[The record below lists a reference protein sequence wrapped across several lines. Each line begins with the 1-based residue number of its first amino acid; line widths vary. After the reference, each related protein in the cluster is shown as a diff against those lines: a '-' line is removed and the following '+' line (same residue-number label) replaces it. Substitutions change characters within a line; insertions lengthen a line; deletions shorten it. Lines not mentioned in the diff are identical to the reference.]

1 MDIHPPKNGINRYW
15 SIPKWVLS
23 WVLTHQ
29 VFPLNSKTLQN
40 PCFPTAARGRPF
52 GRTADGE
59 GTTGAWNSLEIGPQ
73 FMSSSNTRPGVLG
86 SDNCEN
92 RGNLERQRLKNKI
105 FNVSCFCHLSF
116 GLSFFVISPDL
127 QKAKQHITSGL
138 IRMSECS
145 HLATSTLNLESW
157 LSWLLCCCYP
167 FPPVSFLF
175 YFWKPP

>member
-1 MDIHPPKNGINRYW
+1 MDVHPPKNGINRYW

-59 GTTGAWNSLEIGPQ
+59 GTTAWNSLEFPDPNSWVDPILD
-73 FMSSSNTRPGVLG
+73 LG
-86 SDNCEN
+86 FWGLIIARIEETQ
-92 RGNLERQRLKNKI
+92 RGKGWKKQNI
-105 FNVSCFCHLSF
+105 SCVMFFCHLSF

-138 IRMSECS
+138 IRMFAPSNFDI
-145 HLATSTLNLESW
+145 NLESW
-157 LSWLLCCCYP
+157 LSPLLRCCYP
-167 FPPVSFLF
+167 FPPASFLF
-175 YFWKPP
+175 YLETTIA